1 MDFSEKFLNGAN
13 KFISFIMTLVFLIL
27 GSYGAYALWDNNKV
41 YAAAKNVQA
50 DMLKLKPEVDLE
62 GKASFEELLAINP
75 DVCAWVSLDN
85 TTIDYPILQGETN
98 LSYIN
103 TDVYGDFALAG
114 SIFLDTRSDRNFHDP
129 YSLVYGHDMVEGRMF
144 GDLSLYKNEKFF
156 NENSTGELILPDR
169 SYNLKIYAA
178 ITESSDE
185 IIFNP
190 DSHKDGLSG
199 LMDYTEKNALYIR
212 SEMTEDLMS
221 RVNNEN
227 LQILSLTTCSAEF
240 TDARTIIL
248 AVMENNLGSE

>member
-1 MDFSEKFLNGAN
+1 
-13 KFISFIMTLVFLIL
+13 
-27 GSYGAYALWDNNKV
+27 
-41 YAAAKNVQA
+41 
-50 DMLKLKPEVDLE
+50 
-62 GKASFEELLAINP
+62 
-75 DVCAWVSLDN
+75 
-85 TTIDYPILQGETN
+85 
-98 LSYIN
+98 
-103 TDVYGDFALAG
+103 
-114 SIFLDTRSDRNFHDP
+114 
-129 YSLVYGHDMVEGRMF
+129 MF

-178 ITESSDE
+178 IVTESSDE